1 MTNDITAAIETALRR
16 VSDAASLDEIDAV
29 SGETLGKKGVLG
41 GLKASL
47 ANIDDIEERKA
58 VGRSLNEGFASV
70 SAAIDER
77 RQELIAVERASQVA
91 GERLDLTE
99 AMDTASRGHLHLVT
113 QAWQELEDVFV
124 GLGFTV
130 AEGPEVETD
139 WHNFEALNMSEGHP
153 ARGEFDT
160 LFIGHDEHE
169 DAGDSGLLLRTHT
182 SPVQI
187 RTMLTSEPPIY
198 IVAPGRVFRRDT
210 PDATHMPVF
219 HQIEGLSSIVTF
231 RWPTWP
237 ARLRHSLKHFSA
249 RALPLAFG
257 RHTSRSLSLRL
268 SLIFVAQ
275 MVPGLNSGVVEWFIP
290 RYLRWWG

>member
-1 MTNDITAAIETALRR
+1 MTNEITAAIETALQRL
-16 VSDAASLDEIDAV
+16 SDAASLDDIDAV

-41 GLKASL
+41 SLKASL
-47 ANIDDIEERKA
+47 AKIDDIEERKA

-70 SAAIDER
+70 SAAIHER
-77 RQELIAVERASQVA
+77 RQELVAIERASQVA

-99 AMDTASRGHLHLVT
+99 AMEAASRGHLHLVT

-139 WHNFEALNMSEGHP
+139 WHNFEALNMSKGHP

-187 RTMLTSEPPIY
+187 RTMLSSEPPIY

-210 PDATHMPVF
+210 
-219 HQIEGLSSIVTF
+219 Q
-231 RWPTWP
+231 
-237 ARLRHSLKHFSA
+237 RHLLKHFSV
-249 RALPLAFG
+249 RGSPLVFG
-257 RHTSRSLSLRL
+257 RHTFHSPSHRL
-268 SLIFVAQ
+268 SLIFVAP
-275 MVPGLNSGVVEWFIP
+275 MAPGLNSAVAEWSTLRCFEQVGLTLRSGVA
-290 RYLRWWG
+290 LRSVLVSTAWQ